1 MYALST
7 KRLRRAL
14 SGRDVSVWPDEEM
27 YVGFWAGFED
37 GCCDGVFEGLSD
49 IFAMFV
55 DCKVMAAERL

>member
-1 MYALST
+1 M
-7 KRLRRAL
+7 
-14 SGRDVSVWPDEEM
+14 WPDEEM